1 MLSPLFFIAYMDK
14 VINEFKA
21 GWDKDNE
28 WGILEYADDIAFW
41 SVVEEDMRE
50 GLERWNLCFERAGLK
65 MNKEKTVF
73 MRVNRERNRGN
84 LDIQV
89 EGRYLKEVEK
99 FEYLGSVFGGA
110 GGVEKDIAE
119 RIGKYGRSVNCFYPL
134 LKNQNVPLQAKRV
147 IFESILTPILTYGAE
162 CWTTTTVT
170 RSRIQA
176 AEMKPLRTMIGKSRR
191 DRIRNEHIRER
202 IGVSSIRNKIEK
214 TQLRWL
220 GHLERMEEGRVA
232 RRCWEWRPV
241 GRRPRGRPK
250 KRWKDEVEEVLERH
264 RFPNITQL
272 RREGQFADRDE
283 WRRRLH
289 QLTGR

>member
-1 MLSPLFFIAYMDK
+1 MRQIVEKTWEYNLGVSVAFIDLQKAFDSVPRSRLWKCLEEEYGVVGRMINAIKSLYEVCICKVRTGHENEKWFEVKTGVKQGSVLSPLLFIAYLDK
-14 VINEFKA
+14 VIKEFKA

-28 WGILEYADDIAFW
+28 WGILAYADDIAFW

-134 LKNQNVPLQAKRV
+134 LKNQNVPLQANRV

-170 RSRIQA
+170 RSRIQVV
-176 AEMKPLRTMIGKSRR
+176 EMRSMRAMIG
-191 DRIRNEHIRER
+191 
-202 IGVSSIRNKIEK
+202 
-214 TQLRWL
+214 
-220 GHLERMEEGRVA
+220 
-232 RRCWEWRPV
+232 
-241 GRRPRGRPK
+241 
-250 KRWKDEVEEVLERH
+250 
-264 RFPNITQL
+264 
-272 RREGQFADRDE
+272 
-283 WRRRLH
+283 
-289 QLTGR
+289 